1 MSNVL
6 VLEELYYSVEYKN
19 IVIFNKLVKKKFL
32 NVVYN
37 ILELYVVQ
45 IKMMKMY
52 VNVLVNYKN
61 DIKYINVIC
70 LICIISEKI
79 IDRILNELLFLR

>member
-1 MSNVL
+1 
-6 VLEELYYSVEYKN
+6 
-19 IVIFNKLVKKKFL
+19 
-32 NVVYN
+32 
-37 ILELYVVQ
+37 
-45 IKMMKMY
+45 MMKMY